1 MAVIPRQHDTIRR
14 LLLLCVISV
23 SRNGELT
30 LYHQGIDTHDTLS
43 IYCQV
48 RVSALTVQRE
58 LEEFVGHAD
67 QNGIA
72 ARLLRQ
78 LLVKILQSGQ
88 GEEG

>member
-14 LLLLCVISV
+14 LLLLCVISA

-43 IYCQV
+43 IYWV